1 MIRTLFI
8 LDFDG
13 TYDNEDEND
22 YGVEPSVYLI
32 PLDRQLDVE
41 RIAYAAS
48 KEFNENADGSDMCIG
63 DLFEEKLKSKGIEFH
78 QVEPFDVLIAH
89 SSTHNEVFPCATGT
103 ISGNAIFSAPANSK
117 FKFFNTSGLR
127 IVTFM

>member
-63 DLFEEKLKSKGIEFH
+63 DLFEEELKSKGIEFQ
-78 QVEPFDVLIAH
+78 QVGSLHIPYYERETDYIADYIPIA
-89 SSTHNEVFPCATGT
+89 V
-103 ISGNAIFSAPANSK
+103 
-117 FKFFNTSGLR
+117 
-127 IVTFM
+127 V

>member
-1 MIRTLFI
+1 MIRTLFV

-13 TYDNEDEND
+13 TYDNEDEEG
-22 YGVEPSVYLI
+22 YGVEPLVYLI

-63 DLFEEKLKSKGIEFH
+63 DLFEEELEAKGIEFQ
-78 QVEPFDVLIAH
+78 QVGSLHIPYYERETDYLADYIPIA
-89 SSTHNEVFPCATGT
+89 V
-103 ISGNAIFSAPANSK
+103 
-117 FKFFNTSGLR
+117 
-127 IVTFM
+127 V